1 MNTRASNTKEVVMKW
16 VFTACACISILAV
29 GLICV
34 FLFANGLPTIFE
46 IGPLKFLLGTTWK
59 PGNDIY
65 GILPM
70 ILGSIYV
77 TAGAIIVGVPL
88 GLLAAWLVLI
98 NTVTFLIFGVD
109 KLLAKHPR
117 FRQRVPEKNL
127 LLLAVVGGSV
137 GAAGDVPLPPQDAPP
152 GLSGGVPVILAV
164 QLLLAAAIALYWNFL
179 R

>member
-1 MNTRASNTKEVVMKW
+1 MEEKT
-16 VFTACACISILAV
+16 LY
-29 GLICV
+29 
-34 FLFANGLPTIFE
+34 LPTEHNDRIVAF
-46 IGPLKFLLGTTWK
+46 IG
-59 PGNDIY
+59 
-65 GILPM
+65 
-70 ILGSIYV
+70 S
-77 TAGAIIVGVPL
+77 PL

-137 GAAGDVPLPPQDAPP
+137 GALLFRHKTLHRVFRV
-152 GLSGGVPVILAV
+152 GVPVILAV
-164 QLLLAAAIALYWNFL
+164 QLLLAAAITLYWNFL